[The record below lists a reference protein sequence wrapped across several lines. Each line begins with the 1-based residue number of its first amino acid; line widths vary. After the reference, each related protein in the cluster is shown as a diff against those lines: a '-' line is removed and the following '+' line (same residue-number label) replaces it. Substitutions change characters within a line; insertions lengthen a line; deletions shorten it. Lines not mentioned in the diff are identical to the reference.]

1 MALHPF
7 KLERYFAKHE
17 FKVRFLLSSSDCESL
32 SMTDLVQ
39 MATPESLE
47 LWQDLKLGYTESP
60 GHPLLRAEVAKLY
73 DHIAPD
79 NVIIAAPEE
88 AIFIVMQTLLAASDH
103 VIAVSPA
110 YQSLYEVARS
120 IGCIVTPWKLEL
132 GTNGWQ
138 LDLNQLE
145 RSLTHRTRMLILNFP
160 HNPTGHNLSRREFDS
175 VIELARKHDLYIF
188 SDEMYRLL
196 EGDPAIR
203 VPSVCDVYEKGI
215 SLSGLSKSFALPGLR
230 IGWIATQESSLTE
243 RWLTFKDY
251 TTICNSAP
259 SEILGIIALQN
270 KGQIL
275 QRNLDII
282 RENILIADRFFT
294 EHRNRFSWIG
304 PKAGSVAFPQWL
316 GDGSVD
322 QFCQDILDR
331 QGVMIVP
338 GRLFDFCGNHFR
350 IGLGRK
356 NFGEAIG
363 RVTAY
368 LRDRRG
374 YDEERQEGCDVQV
387 LTAGLE

>member
-7 KLERYFAKHE
+7 KLERYFAKYE

-32 SMTDLVQ
+32 SMTELVQ

-47 LWQDLKLGYTESP
+47 LWQELKLGYTESL

-88 AIFIVMQTLLAASDH
+88 AIFIAMQTLLEANDH

-120 IGCIVTPWKLEL
+120 IGSIVTPWKLEL
-132 GTNGWQ
+132 STNGWH

-145 RSLTHRTRMLILNFP
+145 RNLTDRTRMLILNFP
-160 HNPTGHNLSRREFDS
+160 HNLTGHTLSRREFDS
-175 VIELARKHDLYIF
+175 VVELARKHGLYIF

-230 IGWIATQESSLTE
+230 IGWMATQDNTLVGG
-243 RWLTFKDY
+243 WLTFKDY

-282 RENILIADRFFT
+282 RENIVIADRFFT
-294 EHRNRFSWIG
+294 QHGNRFSWIC

-316 GDGSVD
+316 GDITVE
-322 QFCQDILDR
+322 QFCQDMLDQ

-338 GRLFDFCGNHFR
+338 GSMFDFFGNHFR

-356 NFGEAIG
+356 NFGEAIWH
-363 RVTAY
+363 VNAY
-368 LRDRRG
+368 LKDRR
-374 YDEERQEGCDVQV
+374 RV
-387 LTAGLE
+387 A